1 MLIRL
6 FWQKTP
12 TRNANKG
19 SSKYLHTNNLNKIMQ
34 AYRNMLC
41 LENPYGVGKQC
52 SGVKYNVVPRARK
65 LLDHSTAGFV

>member
-1 MLIRL
+1 
-6 FWQKTP
+6 
-12 TRNANKG
+12 
-19 SSKYLHTNNLNKIMQ
+19 MQ
-34 AYRNMLC
+34 AYHNMLC